1 MSLLSY
7 SKHLPCSSCTE
18 SSVVVSRG
26 NPSASLM
33 LIGEAPGATEEKFL
47 KPFVGK
53 SGKVLNTL
61 LEAASIDYEKDVYIC
76 NLIKSR
82 PPNNRPPTKQE
93 ITLHLPWL
101 YQQIKIIDPL
111 IIVLIGSTSL
121 RAILGLKSKITELRG
136 TWHNWNGIYLMPIFH
151 PAYLLRNPSRSVGK
165 PYELTCIDLIEVK
178 KKLTELNSYAKNSN
192 SFFKANTIS

>member
-1 MSLLSY
+1 MAIARISGPLLASNLVRTQ
-7 SKHLPCSSCTE
+7 SDLKFETDLLHIGSSNT
-18 SSVVVSRG
+18 R
-26 NPSASLM
+26 
-33 LIGEAPGATEEKFL
+33 IGVRTDAPTD
-47 KPFVGK
+47 
-53 SGKVLNTL
+53 L
-61 LEAASIDYEKDVYIC
+61 L
-76 NLIKSR
+76 
-82 PPNNRPPTKQE
+82 
-93 ITLHLPWL
+93 
-101 YQQIKIIDPL
+101 QINGQVKIIDPL

-192 SFFKANTIS
+192 PFFKANTTS

>member
-7 SKHLPCSSCTE
+7 SRHSPCSSCTE

-61 LEAASIDYEKDVYIC
+61 LEAAGIDYEKEVYIC

-101 YQQIKIIDPL
+101 HQQIKIIDPL
-111 IIVLIGSTSL
+111 IIVLIGPTSL

-192 SFFKANTIS
+192 PFFKANTTS